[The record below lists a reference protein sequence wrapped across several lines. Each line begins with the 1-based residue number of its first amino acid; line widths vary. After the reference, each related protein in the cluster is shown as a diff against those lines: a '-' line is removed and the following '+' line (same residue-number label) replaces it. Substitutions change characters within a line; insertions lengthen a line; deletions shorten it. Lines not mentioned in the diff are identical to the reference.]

1 MFSES
6 GFTVKYRVR
15 NHIANSRVV
24 IKNKMG
30 MVSEIPYKESFN
42 RSEENTFHIDV
53 EMVIFDFKATRFDLD
68 SVTNSLDKVIV
79 KEIIKRIEEIKR
91 TSNTI
96 HFYKDDLTERVLVN
110 VSLAGIPCNYN
121 LNGYQSDMFG
131 FTLEFKNEA
140 FVGGYKEEEY
150 QNTVENIL
158 IDSDVH
164 EEGKPFIRDF
174 VFRMYRIVDNNHSI
188 GHLWVKLGG
197 DVVRVLSI
205 RDKDKSDGIYIYQ
218 GTGSKPL
225 KIIAPDEITDVL
237 LTEYGLAKSKLD
249 LEQGPNGKLFT
260 QLNKT
265 LSDYKEKVKALE
277 KELEQVA
284 FKNRETVTK
293 LGNIIADTTFELK
306 EKDRIINRLKEGIKE
321 SKDRES
327 MLKSDTAQDHK
338 RELEKVKQDASK
350 NNIGDFLKTL
360 KDVIPALAGIMKL
373 LA

>member
-1 MFSES
+1 MFDES

-24 IKNKMG
+24 VKNKMG

-42 RSEENTFHIDV
+42 RREENTFHIDV
-53 EMVIFDFKATRFDLD
+53 EMTIFDFEATRFDLD

-79 KEIIKRIEEIKR
+79 KAIIKRIKEIKE

-96 HFYKDDLTERVLVN
+96 HFYKDNLSERVLVN
-110 VSLAGIPCNYN
+110 VSLGGIPCNYN

-131 FTLEFKNEA
+131 FTLEFKNDA

-150 QNTVENIL
+150 QNTVDDL
-158 IDSDVH
+158 IQNSDIH
-164 EEGKPFIRDF
+164 EEGRSLIRDF
-174 VFRMYRIVDNNHSI
+174 VFRMYRIVDNNHAI
-188 GHLWVKLGG
+188 GHMWVKLGG
-197 DVVRVLSI
+197 DVVKIISI
-205 RDKDKSDGIYIYQ
+205 RDKSKSDGIYIYQ

-225 KIIAPDEITDVL
+225 RVIGPDEITDVV

-265 LSDYKEKVKALE
+265 LSDYKEKINALE

-284 FKNRETVTK
+284 IRNKEGLTK
-293 LGNIIADTTFELK
+293 LANIIADNTFELK

-321 SKDRES
+321 TKEREGYV
-327 MLKSDTAQDHK
+327 KADTAQEHK
-338 RELEKVKQDASK
+338 RELEKVKHDTSK

-360 KDVIPALAGIMKL
+360 KDIIPAITGMMKFLA
-373 LA
+373 